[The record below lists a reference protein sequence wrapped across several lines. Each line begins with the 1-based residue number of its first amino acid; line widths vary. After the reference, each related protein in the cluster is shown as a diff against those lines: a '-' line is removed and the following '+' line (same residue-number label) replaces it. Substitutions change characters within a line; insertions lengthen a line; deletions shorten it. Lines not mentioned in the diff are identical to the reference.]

1 MKYLVPYDFTTISQ
15 NAVQHALRLCKVS
28 GGNLFLLHIVK
39 NKNDYKDKEKELNS
53 YISGLDIPQGI
64 DVSGHVVV
72 GDIFTDIG
80 KIAEY
85 HGADLVVMGTHG
97 VDALQKIFGSRSV
110 KIITHSVVPFVVV
123 QENSQMQ
130 GIHKIVMPV
139 SFESESIQV
148 LRAAAHLSKLFDA
161 EIHLIGRHQED
172 EFAQTKVNVNIIV
185 AKKFMDENKVKHSF
199 EVVDIP
205 KSEFMDYLLEYS
217 EKNGA
222 DLLAASYYTG
232 NTLPIF
238 AKFVQNL
245 IVNTKNIPVL
255 CVNAEALTH
264 ISSQYS
270 FITV

>member
-1 MKYLVPYDFTTISQ
+1 LVPYDFSTISQ
-15 NAVQHALRLCKVS
+15 NAVQHALRLCKET

-39 NKNDYKDKEKELNS
+39 HKDEYRDKEKELS
-53 YISGLDIPQGI
+53 HYVTSLDIPEGI
-64 DVSGHVVV
+64 SVTGHVVV

-80 KIAEY
+80 KIAKY

-110 KIITHSVVPFVVV
+110 RIITHSVVPFVVV
-123 QENSQMQ
+123 QENSKMT

-199 EVVDIP
+199 EVANIT
-205 KSEFMDYLLEYS
+205 KGEFMDYLLDYS
-217 EKNGA
+217 VKNNV

-245 IVNTKNIPVL
+245 IVNPKNIPVL

-264 ISSQYS
+264 INSQYT

>member
-1 MKYLVPYDFTTISQ
+1 MKYLVPYDFSAISQ
-15 NAVQHALRLCKVS
+15 NAVQHALRLCKES

-39 NKNDYKDKEKELNS
+39 HKNDYKEKEKELNE
-53 YISGLDIPQGI
+53 YVSGLSIPDGI

-97 VDALQKIFGSRSV
+97 VDALQKIFGSHSV

-123 QENSQMQ
+123 QEKSNMQ

-185 AKKFMDENKVKHSF
+185 AKKFMEEHKVKHSF
-199 EVVDIP
+199 EVANVSKGD
-205 KSEFMDYLLEYS
+205 FMDYLLEYS
-217 EKNGA
+217 AKSNA

-245 IVNTKNIPVL
+245 IVNPKNIPVL

-264 ISSQYS
+264 INSQYT